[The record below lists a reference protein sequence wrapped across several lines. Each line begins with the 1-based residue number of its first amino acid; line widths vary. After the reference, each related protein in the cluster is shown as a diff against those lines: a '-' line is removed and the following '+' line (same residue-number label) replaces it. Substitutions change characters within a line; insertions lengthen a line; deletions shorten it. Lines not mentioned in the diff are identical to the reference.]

1 MVDAHPEV
9 RFFFPLFFF
18 TSPGLDWS
26 MADIPGV
33 EEVQGCL

>member
-9 RFFFPLFFF
+9 RFFPALSF

-26 MADIPGV
+26 MADTPGV

>member
-9 RFFFPLFFF
+9 RFFALFFF
-18 TSPGLDWS
+18 TSPGLDRS
-26 MADIPGV
+26 MADTPGV

>member
-9 RFFFPLFFF
+9 RFFFFSSL
-18 TSPGLDWS
+18 GLDRS
-26 MADIPGV
+26 VADTLGV

>member
-9 RFFFPLFFF
+9 RFFALFF
-18 TSPGLDWS
+18 TSPGLDRS
-26 MADIPGV
+26 MADTPGV

>member
-9 RFFFPLFFF
+9 RFFFFFF
-18 TSPGLDWS
+18 SSLGLDRS
-26 MADIPGV
+26 VADTPGV

>member
-9 RFFFPLFFF
+9 RFFFFF
-18 TSPGLDWS
+18 SSLGLDRS
-26 MADIPGV
+26 VADTPGV